1 MLRVHSILA
10 LGLAALPF
18 STVHAADDD
27 AVDHIVVT
35 ATRTPV
41 PATEV
46 AVPVV
51 VITREEIERSLA
63 GDVGEVLKQHAGVE
77 IGRNGGPGQVASLF
91 IRGTNNDHAV
101 VLVDGVRV
109 NPGTIGGAAIQHIL
123 PEAIERIEVVK
134 GPRSSLYGSDAL
146 GGVVQIFTRAAA
158 RERFA
163 AMASG
168 GRYGT
173 LNGQLDAGVAFGER
187 GGLGFTVGHV
197 DSDGFP
203 ARELALTDSGYDNTT
218 ANVLAEIAASETLT
232 LRARAWHAQG
242 TNEYFDFLLAPVSQ
256 DFENSAYAAE
266 AELRPR
272 ETLRARLNVSRVE
285 DDVRQNQSSDFVR
298 TRRDALDLQTDW
310 RLPRGH
316 ELTAGALL
324 QREHTDT
331 LSFGLTFDEKT
342 DVDMFFLQDRWSRG
356 PHDVLLA
363 GGFTDHE
370 TFGSETTWNVEYGM
384 TLPSR
389 TRLSFAAG
397 TAFHAPDATDRYGFG
412 GNPALEP
419 ERSRQLE
426 IGIRHPI
433 GTEHTVHLSAF
444 TNEVDD
450 LVVFRVT
457 DPVTFDGRN
466 ENVEEARIRGVEAG
480 YSLAGS
486 SWRVRLEA
494 WLHDP
499 ENRST
504 GERLLR
510 RAREGASLAV
520 QRRLARAE
528 LGVDVLASG
537 DRKDFGFPAQS
548 TLDGY
553 VLVGAGVRYEVSDA
567 WSVQARIDNALDE
580 EYELANGF
588 NTAGRSFTLAT
599 RYRFR

>member
-1 MLRVHSILA
+1 MLRVHSVLV
-10 LGLAALPF
+10 LGLAAF
-18 STVHAADDD
+18 SSSTVRADD
-27 AVDHIVVT
+27 AVEQIVVT

-41 PATEV
+41 PVAEV

-63 GDVGEVLKQHAGVE
+63 GDVGELLKQHAGVE

-134 GPRSSLYGSDAL
+134 SPRSSLYGSDAL

-158 RERFA
+158 RDRFA
-163 AMASG
+163 AMVSG

-173 LNGQLDAGVAFGER
+173 LNGQLDAGFAFGER
-187 GGLGFTVGHV
+187 GGIGLTAGHV

-203 ARELALTDSGYDNTT
+203 ARELAVTDSGYDNTT
-218 ANVLAEIAASETLT
+218 ANLLAEVAASDALT
-232 LRARAWHAQG
+232 LRARAWHTAG
-242 TNEYFDFLLAPVSQ
+242 TSEYFDFLLTPVSQ

-266 AELRPR
+266 AELSPR
-272 ETLRARLNVSRVE
+272 DHIRARVNVSRVE
-285 DDVRQNQSSDFVR
+285 DDLRQNDSDDFVR
-298 TRRDALDLQTDW
+298 TRRDAVDLQTDW

-316 ELTAGALL
+316 EVTAGALL

-342 DVDMFFLQDRWSRG
+342 DVDMFFLQDRWSGG
-356 PHDVLLA
+356 PHDVLVA

-370 TFGSETTWNVEYGM
+370 TFGSETTWNAEYGV

-412 GNPALEP
+412 GNAGLDP
-419 ERSRQLE
+419 ERSRQVEVGL
-426 IGIRHPI
+426 RQPI
-433 GTEHTVHLSAF
+433 GGAHELYVTAF
-444 TNEVDD
+444 QNDVDD
-450 LVVFRVT
+450 LIVFRIT
-457 DPVTFDGRN
+457 DPVTFEGRN

-480 YSLAGS
+480 YALNGA
-486 SWRVRLEA
+486 SWRTRVEA

-520 QRRLARAE
+520 QRRFARAE

-537 DRKDFGFPAQS
+537 QRKDFGFPAQL
-548 TLDGY
+548 TLDSY
-553 VLVGAGVRYEVSDA
+553 VLVGVAARYELNDA
-567 WSVQARIDNALDE
+567 WSVQARVDNAFDE

>member
-1 MLRVHSILA
+1 MFRVHSLLIGA
-10 LGLAALPF
+10 LAALSF
-18 STVHAADDD
+18 STVQAADDP
-27 AVDHIVVT
+27 VEPVVVT

-41 PATEV
+41 PAAEV

-63 GDVGEVLKQHAGVE
+63 ADVGELLKQHAGIE

-123 PEAIERIEVVK
+123 PEAIERIEIVK
-134 GPRSSLYGSDAL
+134 SPRSSLYGSDAL

-158 RERFA
+158 RDRFA

-173 LNGQLDAGVAFGER
+173 LNGQLDAGVAFGDR

-203 ARELALTDSGYDNTT
+203 ARELAVNDSGYDNTT
-218 ANVLAEIAASETLT
+218 ANVLAEMRASDALT
-232 LRARAWHAQG
+232 LRARAWHAEG
-242 TNEYFDFLLAPVSQ
+242 TSDYFDFLLAPVSQ

-266 AELRPR
+266 AEFRPHDR
-272 ETLRARLNVSRVE
+272 LRARVNVSRIE
-285 DDVRQNQSSDFVR
+285 DDLRQNDSDDFVR
-298 TRRDALDLQTDW
+298 TRRDAVDLQTDW

-324 QREHTDT
+324 QREDTDT
-331 LSFGLTFDEKT
+331 LSFGLVFDEKT
-342 DVDMFFLQDRWSRG
+342 DVDMFFLQDRWSSG
-356 PHDVLLA
+356 PHDVLVA

-370 TFGSETTWNVEYGM
+370 TFGSETTWNAEYGVA
-384 TLPSR
+384 LPSR

-412 GNPALEP
+412 GNPALDP
-419 ERSRQLE
+419 ERSRQYE
-426 IGIRHPI
+426 VGVRQPI
-433 GTEHTVHLSAF
+433 GTAHALYVTAF
-444 TNEVDD
+444 SNEVDD
-450 LVVFRVT
+450 LIVFRIV

-480 YSLAGS
+480 YSLTGTR
-486 SWRVRLEA
+486 WRARLEA
-494 WLHDP
+494 WVHDP
-499 ENRST
+499 RNLST
-504 GERLLR
+504 DERLLR
-510 RAREGASLAV
+510 RARDGASLSV
-520 QRRLARAE
+520 LRTFARAE

-537 DRKDFGFPAQS
+537 ERKDFGFPAQL
-548 TLDGY
+548 TLDSY
-553 VLVGAGVRYEVSDA
+553 VLVGAGARYEITDA
-567 WSVQARIDNALDE
+567 WSVQARLDNAFDE

>member
-1 MLRVHSILA
+1 MLRVPSVLA
-10 LGLAALPF
+10 LGLAVLACA
-18 STVHAADDD
+18 TVRAADDS
-27 AVDHIVVT
+27 VELIVVT

-41 PATEV
+41 PAAEV

-63 GDVGEVLKQHAGVE
+63 GDVGELLKQHAGVE

-158 RERFA
+158 SDRFA

-173 LNGQLDAGVAFGER
+173 LNGQLDAGVALGER

-203 ARELALTDSGYDNTT
+203 ARELAVTDSGYDNTT
-218 ANVLAEIAASETLT
+218 ANVLAEMRASAALT
-232 LRARAWHAQG
+232 LRARAWHAEG
-242 TNEYFDFLLAPVSQ
+242 TSDYFDFLLAPVSQ
-256 DFENSAYAAE
+256 NFENSAYAAE
-266 AELRPR
+266 AEFRPR
-272 ETLRARLNVSRVE
+272 DRIRARVNVSRVE
-285 DDVRQNQSSDFVR
+285 DDLRQNASDDFVR
-298 TRRDALDLQTDW
+298 TQRDAVDLQTDW

-324 QREHTDT
+324 QREDTDT
-331 LSFGLTFDEKT
+331 LSFGLAFAEET
-342 DVDMFFLQDRWSRG
+342 DIDMFFLQDRWSGG
-356 PHDVLLA
+356 PHDVLVA
-363 GGFTDHE
+363 TGFTDHE
-370 TFGSETTWNVEYGM
+370 TFGNETTWNMEYGV

-397 TAFHAPDATDRYGFG
+397 TAFHAADATDRYGFG
-412 GNPALEP
+412 GNPELEP

-426 IGIRHPI
+426 VGVRQPI
-433 GTEHTVHLSAF
+433 GTAHELSLSAF
-444 TNEVDD
+444 SNEVDD
-450 LVVFRVT
+450 LIVFRIT
-457 DPVTFDGRN
+457 DPVTFEGRN
-466 ENVEEARIRGVEAG
+466 ENVEKARIRGVEAG
-480 YSLAGS
+480 YSLSGA
-486 SWRVRLEA
+486 SWSARIEA
-494 WLHDP
+494 WMHDP
-499 ENRST
+499 ENRTT

-510 RAREGASLAV
+510 RAREGASLTV
-520 QRRLARAE
+520 QRRFARAE
-528 LGVDVLASG
+528 LGLDFLASG
-537 DRKDFGFPAQS
+537 ERRDFGFPAQS

-553 VLVGAGVRYEVSDA
+553 VLVGAAARYDLTDS
-567 WSVQARIDNALDE
+567 WSVQARVDNALDE

>member
-1 MLRVHSILA
+1 MLRVHPVLV
-10 LGLAALPF
+10 LGLAALSV
-18 STVHAADDD
+18 STVRAADDS
-27 AVDHIVVT
+27 VDQIVVT

-41 PATEV
+41 PAAEV
-46 AVPVV
+46 AVPVI

-63 GDVGEVLKQHAGVE
+63 GDVGELLKQHAGVE

-134 GPRSSLYGSDAL
+134 SPRSSLYGSDAL

-158 RERFA
+158 RDRFA

-173 LNGQLDAGVAFGER
+173 LNGQLDAGIAFGER
-187 GGLGFTVGHV
+187 GGLGITVGHV

-203 ARELALTDSGYDNTT
+203 ARELAVTDSGYDNTT
-218 ANVLAEIAASETLT
+218 ANVLAEVAASDALT
-232 LRARAWHAQG
+232 VRARAWHAEG
-242 TNEYFDFLLAPVSQ
+242 TSEYFDFFLSPVSQ
-256 DFENSAYAAE
+256 DFENFAYAAE
-266 AELRPR
+266 AEFRPR
-272 ETLRARLNVSRVE
+272 DRVRARVNVSRVE
-285 DDVRQNQSSDFVR
+285 DDLRQNDSDDFVR
-298 TRRDALDLQTDW
+298 TRRDAVDLQTDW

-324 QREHTDT
+324 QREDTDT
-331 LSFGLTFDEKT
+331 LSFGLSFDEKT
-342 DVDMFFLQDRWSRG
+342 DVDMFFLQDRWSGG
-356 PHDVLLA
+356 PHDALVA

-370 TFGSETTWNVEYGM
+370 TFGSETTWNAEYGV

-419 ERSRQLE
+419 ERSSQLE
-426 IGIRHPI
+426 IGIRQPI
-433 GTEHTVHLSAF
+433 GTSHELYLSAF
-444 TNEVDD
+444 GNEIDD
-450 LVVFRVT
+450 LIVFRIL
-457 DPVTFDGRN
+457 DPATFEGRN
-466 ENVEEARIRGVEAG
+466 ENVEQARIRGVEAG
-480 YSLAGS
+480 YSLAGAG
-486 SWRVRLEA
+486 WRARIEA

-510 RAREGASLAV
+510 RAREGASFAV
-520 QRRLARAE
+520 QRRFARAE
-528 LGVDVLASG
+528 LGLDVLASG
-537 DRKDFGFPAQS
+537 ERKDFGFPAQL

-553 VLVGAGVRYEVSDA
+553 VLVGAAVRHEISDA
-567 WSVQARIDNALDE
+567 WSVQARVDNAFDE